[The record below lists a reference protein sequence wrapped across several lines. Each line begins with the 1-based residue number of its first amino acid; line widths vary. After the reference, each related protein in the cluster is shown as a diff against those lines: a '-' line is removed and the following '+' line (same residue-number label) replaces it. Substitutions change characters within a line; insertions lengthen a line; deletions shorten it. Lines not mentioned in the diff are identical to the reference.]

1 MTLDASGNLGIG
13 TTSPGQLLQ
22 VGSGNGA
29 IRVGAGAGLDITHD
43 NSGFTIAEIK
53 QLYAA
58 SNAGAQL
65 KITSGFTTF
74 QTGTAGAERAR
85 IDSSGNLL
93 VGTTSSTGAGASS
106 GLQVNNFNGATT
118 NGLYMS
124 DTRTSAGNDNAII
137 FGRGTTYVGKIET
150 TLTATNYVSASDYRL
165 KNVTGS
171 LTGYKERVMSLQPK
185 QGTWIVDGSEFRG
198 FLAHD
203 FANQYPKSVS
213 GEKDAVDANGKP
225 MMQGIQASSSEV
237 MADLVA
243 LIQEQQSQISSQAAV
258 ITTLTERITALENK

>member
-1 MTLDASGNLGIG
+1 MLFATNN
-13 TTSPGQLLQ
+13 T
-22 VGSGNGA
+22 
-29 IRVGAGAGLDITHD
+29 
-43 NSGFTIAEIK
+43 
-53 QLYAA
+53 
-58 SNAGAQL
+58 
-65 KITSGFTTF
+65 
-74 QTGTAGAERAR
+74 ERAR

-93 VGTTSSTGAGASS
+93 VGTTSSSGAGASS
-106 GLQVNNFNGATT
+106 GLQVNNFNGAAT

-137 FGRGTTYVGKIET
+137 FGRGATYVGKIET
-150 TLTATNYVSASDYRL
+150 TLTATNYLSASDYRL
-165 KNVTGS
+165 KNVTGG

-203 FANQYPKSVS
+203 FASPYPKSVS

-243 LIQEQQSQISSQAAV
+243 LIQEQQAL
-258 ITTLTERITALENK
+258 ITTLTERITALEAK